1 MSTWVCF
8 GLSIMEEGNSNF
20 IDISMGG
27 GRVGRGQSAESE
39 WDHLSRGGGEAIPT
53 DRGETSSA
61 P

>member
-1 MSTWVCF
+1 
-8 GLSIMEEGNSNF
+8 MEEGNSNF

-39 WDHLSRGGGEAIPT
+39 WDHGAAEGGEAIPI